1 MKGHYNIFKKIA
13 MFGILFVLVFAFSI
27 PVEDPY
33 ANENGSGKSVHD
45 SHHPVKASAVHKI
58 SHSASKHLSANK
70 VITVLFCTAA
80 VMMIPVPGHRL
91 PYRSLII
98 LRLRLLM
105 LFPIKF
111 TSTFVSVFTRRF
123 I

>member
-1 MKGHYNIFKKIA
+1 ML
-13 MFGILFVLVFAFSI
+13 GILFLLVFPFSI

-33 ANENGSGKSVHD
+33 ANQNGSGKSVHD
-45 SHHPVKASAVHKI
+45 PHHRVKASAVQKT
-58 SHSASKHLSANK
+58 SHSASKHLSASK
-70 VITVLFCTAA
+70 IIIVLFCTAA
-80 VMMIPVPGHRL
+80 VMTLPVPGYRL
-91 PYRSLII
+91 TYRPVIL

-111 TSTFVSVFTRRF
+111 TSTFVSVVTCRL